1 MNLVDVDVT
10 GVGEAFDAVAAE
22 AETRGLSILDSEIV
36 GLVPEVALPAG
47 LAEHVR
53 LAGFDPERQILERL
67 LEVA

>member
-22 AETRGLSILDSEIV
+22 AEMRGLSILDSEIV
-36 GLVPEVALPAG
+36 GLVPEVAPAASRSTSG
-47 LAEHVR
+47 WQGSIPSA
-53 LAGFDPERQILERL
+53 PILERL